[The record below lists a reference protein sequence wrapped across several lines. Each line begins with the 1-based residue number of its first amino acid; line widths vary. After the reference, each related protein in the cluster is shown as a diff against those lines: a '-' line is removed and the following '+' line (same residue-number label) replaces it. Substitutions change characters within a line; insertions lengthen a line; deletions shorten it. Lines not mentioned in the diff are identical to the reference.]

1 MMMGREAFISGWLLF
16 GIILA
21 LTLYGVRKKL
31 RTVPIGRASFWLNVH
46 LYLGLVSTALFI
58 LHIKGQW
65 PWGDFEVLLTL
76 AFSTV
81 LLSGL
86 GGWLMNRV
94 FAIRLGRRGTEVI
107 YEHIP
112 IHVHRLRQEAKAVM
126 LQVAEETGS
135 STLPEF
141 YVLRLARH
149 FEGLRNRGSH
159 IFGSAQPEVATGRE
173 ITAVERYLDDREKR
187 ALATLAEFVKLKAR
201 PRLPSRAAMGAQVL
215 ALHPRAGDGGS
226 PDLHRRPYPAGL
238 CLQRGLAMTKP
249 AGLEDFDFK
258 HSHYERPSRGWMCG
272 GGAAVGLEMPIG
284 AGWPRPLPRR
294 AVLRVSARR
303 RTVELHP
310 ARITR
315 RAMRGGAAAR
325 WLLLGPGAA
334 LRACPR
340 RRLAPTP
347 DDALGDSRARRFPG
361 RRPGRGAGMA
371 GQSWPPVGGPR
382 RRVRMRRLSRE
393 L

>member
-1 MMMGREAFISGWLLF
+1 MTEAAGTGWRWVRRARRWVGIVVITIPVLAAVALLTDLARMMMGREAFISGWLLF

-21 LTLYGVRKKL
+21 LTLNGVRKKL

-76 AFSTV
+76 ALSTV

-107 YEHIP
+107 YERIP
-112 IHVHRLRQEAKAVM
+112 IHVHRLRQEAEAVM

-159 IFGSAQPEVATGRE
+159 IFGSARPEVATGRE

-187 ALATLAEFVKLKAR
+187 ALATLAEFVKLKHD
-201 PRLPSRAAMGAQVL
+201 LDFHRALQW
-215 ALHPRAGDGGS
+215 ALKFWLFIHV
-226 PDLHRRPYPAGL
+226 PA
-238 CLQRGLAMTKP
+238 T
-249 AGLEDFDFK
+249 
-258 HSHYERPSRGWMCG
+258 
-272 GGAAVGLEMPIG
+272 
-284 AGWPRPLPRR
+284 
-294 AVLRVSARR
+294 
-303 RTVELHP
+303 
-310 ARITR
+310 
-315 RAMRGGAAAR
+315 
-325 WLLLGPGAA
+325 AA
-334 LRACPR
+334 LLIFIVVHILLVYAF
-340 RRLAPTP
+340 
-347 DDALGDSRARRFPG
+347 S
-361 RRPGRGAGMA
+361 GA
-371 GQSWPPVGGPR
+371 SP
-382 RRVRMRRLSRE
+382 
-393 L
+393 